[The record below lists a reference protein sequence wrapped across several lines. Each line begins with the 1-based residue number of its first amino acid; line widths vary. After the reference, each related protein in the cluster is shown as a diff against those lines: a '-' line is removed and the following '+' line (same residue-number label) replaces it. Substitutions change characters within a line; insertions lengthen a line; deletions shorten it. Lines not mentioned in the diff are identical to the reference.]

1 MSKVILISCVS
12 LKRNVKCE
20 AQYLYISPLFVKSLQ
35 YAKLQ
40 NPDKIFILS
49 AKYGLVKC
57 DDIIEPYNVT
67 LKNFS
72 KKEKLVWEKNVI
84 NSLQKETNLK
94 KII

>member
-72 KKEKLVWEKNVI
+72 KKESKNGYSFLRLYNNNFCNI
-84 NSLQKETNLK
+84 LE
-94 KII
+94 